1 MKTTEIPFGRIVHEI
16 DSRAGE
22 KSEDLV
28 LMSVS
33 ISRGLIPRSELTDKE
48 PRADDLS
55 IYKRCWQGDVVLN
68 RMSAYQGALG
78 LAHMDGMVSP
88 DYAVLRPN
96 AGLDARFLTYLM
108 KSNWF
113 ISEMASRLRGIGSP
127 GATSVRTPRVN
138 IDDLRDISIAL
149 PLVEEQRWIADF
161 LDDQVTRIDE
171 LITIRAKQVS
181 DVEAGRISKISEMM
195 LTSTN
200 NEMVMRRLLS
210 RRPEYGANEA
220 ADHEN
225 PDWPRYIRTT
235 DVTPE
240 GSLRPDTFKSLPP
253 EIARPYLLNDG
264 DLLFTRSG
272 ATVGKSFIYRD
283 EWGDA
288 AYAGYLIRMTVNR
301 NLAIPEWVKFFSET
315 ENYWMQIAENS
326 IQATIP
332 NVSAERYGNLRL
344 PVPSIEKQTLLVA
357 EFEKLT
363 SAARA
368 LSHAIKQS
376 IRILKERKSALITAA
391 VTGQLNVA
399 HVHPLGF
406 GRSRDVETRDGHSTE
421 LLTITAGETL

>member
-1 MKTTEIPFGRIVHEI
+1 MTEAKNWVSVPIWSFARRVDRRGHGASELLSVYRDYGVVPKS
-16 DSRAGE
+16 SRDDNFNKA
-22 KSEDLV
+22 SEDLDAYQFVQRGDLV
-28 LMSVS
+28 LNKMK
-33 ISRGLIPRSELTDKE
+33 T
-48 PRADDLS
+48 
-55 IYKRCWQGDVVLN
+55 WQG
-68 RMSAYQGALG
+68 S
-78 LAHMDGMVSP
+78 LAVSEFEGIVSP
-88 DYAVLRPN
+88 AYFVCKLTNDNHPKFLHYLLRSAPMVAEYGKYSKGIRPN
-96 AGLDARFLTYLM
+96 QWDLPFDEFKSIEVKLPPLD
-108 KSNWF
+108 
-113 ISEMASRLRGIGSP
+113 
-127 GATSVRTPRVN
+127 
-138 IDDLRDISIAL
+138 
-149 PLVEEQRWIADF
+149 EQRRIADF